1 MKPGTQLISTVVIS
15 VYKDAVALKLIL
27 DCLNRQTVK
36 NFEVIVSEDGES
48 QEIQSISD
56 IFRNLNFPVLHL
68 TQEDKGFRKNTAL
81 NRAIKTSQTEHLI
94 FIDGDCLPHHGFIAA
109 HQKYARK
116 RLACTGRRIEL
127 GIGISTKI
135 RNAELGLKRL
145 ASRLLFITSIPLLAA
160 DKAKNIECGIYSHI
174 LQRHTQNRE
183 IRLLGCNFSCNKQ
196 DLISINGFNEDY
208 LAPGIGE
215 DSDIDWRLI
224 QSGVK
229 IKNVKFTAVQ
239 YHLYHPR
246 MYIPS
251 RKNKAIFLKTQKEN
265 TIICKNGMHHYM

>member
-145 ASRLLFITSIPLLAA
+145 ASRLLLLPAFR
-160 DKAKNIECGIYSHI
+160 Y
-174 LQRHTQNRE
+174 
-183 IRLLGCNFSCNKQ
+183 LLPTKQ
-196 DLISINGFNEDY
+196 
-208 LAPGIGE
+208 
-215 DSDIDWRLI
+215 
-224 QSGVK
+224 K
-229 IKNVKFTAVQ
+229 I
-239 YHLYHPR
+239 
-246 MYIPS
+246 
-251 RKNKAIFLKTQKEN
+251 
-265 TIICKNGMHHYM
+265 